1 MSGLSKIDHRWYLDI
16 NNFARQTS
24 FAHAFMSMYALYGGV
39 VILGIIGVISYF
51 RARGSQHPK
60 KAVDNVVWTA
70 AGTLI
75 ALGLNQ
81 PLSHLVARPRPYD
94 TMKNVEVLVGKAHD
108 FTFPSDHATVA
119 GAMIIGLLIADL
131 PMGIVAAILGL
142 FLAFARVYVG
152 AHYPGDVV
160 GGLLFGTLV
169 VLLLRP
175 LGLAIIRRI
184 TGYFA
189 TSRLRFLIFKS
200 K

>member
-1 MSGLSKIDHRWYLDI
+1 MSGLSKIDHRLYLDV
-16 NNFARQTS
+16 NSFARHTS
-24 FAHAFMSMYALYGGV
+24 FAHSFMSIYALFGGV
-39 VILGIIGVISYF
+39 VILGILGVIAYF
-51 RARGSQHPK
+51 RARGSQNPK
-60 KAVDNVVWTA
+60 EAVDNVIWTA
-70 AGTLI
+70 SGTLI

-94 TMKNVEVLVGKAHD
+94 TLKNVEVLVGKAHD

-119 GAMIIGLLIADL
+119 GAMIVGLLIADL
-131 PMGIVAAILGL
+131 PTGIVALIVGL

-160 GGLLFGTLV
+160 GGLIFGSLIL
-169 VLLLRP
+169 LLLRP
-175 LGLAIIRRI
+175 LGLAIIRRV
-184 TGYFA
+184 TGYIA

>member
-16 NNFARQTS
+16 NSFARHTP
-24 FAHAFMSMYALYGGV
+24 FAHSFMSIYALYGGV
-39 VILGIIGVISYF
+39 VILGILGVIAYF
-51 RARGSQHPK
+51 RARGARNPK
-60 KAVDNVVWTA
+60 KAVDNVIWTA
-70 AGTLI
+70 MGTLI

-81 PLSHLVARPRPYD
+81 PLSHLVARPRPYN

-119 GAMIIGLLIADL
+119 GAMIVGLLIADL
-131 PMGIVAAILGL
+131 PTGIVAVIVGL

-160 GGLLFGTLV
+160 GGLIFGSLV
-169 VLLLRP
+169 LLLLRP
-175 LGLAIIRRI
+175 LGLAIIQRV
-184 TGYFA
+184 TGYVA